1 MTRRPMVLTLVS
13 LVVIVLLASCGSGQ
27 SPIARVATCFQ
38 HHGWLVV
45 KRSGSTLDVR
55 QAGDE
60 IVLNFHNGIVRSQ
73 TLGDAIAMRTLDECS
88 P

>member
-27 SPIARVATCFQ
+27 PPIARVARCLQ
-38 HHGWLVV
+38 HHGWVVV

-60 IVLNFHNGIVRSQ
+60 IVLNFHNGIRSQ
-73 TLGDAIAMRTLDECS
+73 ILGDAIAMRTLDECS